1 MNLNELNEL
10 ERKASQLDR
19 EIQRLRRSLEN
30 LTEKRK
36 RWQADLTK
44 RLITFNS
51 NDDRGY
57 SWVREM
63 EEDVNKVLNPVLDE
77 LAPDLLRTAELHLE
91 SCIRGMKA
99 QSEALRH
106 RIAAHIIDT
115 EPEPEHEAIGAEGTE

>member
-1 MNLNELNEL
+1 MNLKELNDL
-10 ERKASQLDR
+10 ERKAALIERQT
-19 EIQRLRRSLEN
+19 QRLRGSLDR
-30 LTEKRK
+30 LVAQRK
-36 RWQADLTK
+36 NWQAGTGQ
-44 RLITFNS
+44 RLITFMS
-51 NDDRGY
+51 SEDRGY
-57 SWVREM
+57 SWAREM

-115 EPEPEHEAIGAEGTE
+115 EPESEHEAIGAEGTE